1 MKNSG
6 VNIFH
11 RKLQYIPPG
20 TFWKSYFKYLDAC
33 KMFSFKKTRAKNSAS
48 DVIN

>member
-33 KMFSFKKTRAKNSAS
+33 KKFGLKKLGQKIPPQTL
-48 DVIN
+48 

>member
-1 MKNSG
+1 MFSIGN
-6 VNIFH
+6 
-11 RKLQYIPPG
+11 YIPPG